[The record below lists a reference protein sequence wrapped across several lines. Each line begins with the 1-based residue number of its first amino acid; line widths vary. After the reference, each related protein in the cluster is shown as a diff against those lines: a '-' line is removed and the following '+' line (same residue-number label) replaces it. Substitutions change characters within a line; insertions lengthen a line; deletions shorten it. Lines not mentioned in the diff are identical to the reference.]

1 MVEHKMLVAGLLNKS
16 SGLDAALGV
25 TKFTAKFITLS
36 IILFQEN

>member
-1 MVEHKMLVAGLLNKS
+1 MIEPKMLAAGLLKNS
-16 SGLDAALGV
+16 LCLDAALGV